1 MKMIEN
7 LRTTSLSLDKGT
19 LPEKKIKQGKEKKKK
34 TLQSQCVKD
43 YESPRKEGKKKAK

>member
-19 LPEKKIKQGKEKKKK
+19 LPEKKIKQGKEKKKNTAITMCK
-34 TLQSQCVKD
+34 GL
-43 YESPRKEGKKKAK
+43 

>member
-19 LPEKKIKQGKEKKKK
+19 LPEKKIKQGKEKKK